1 MILGWILNYYW
12 NIWMFPGFPGGS
24 DCKESACNAG
34 DLGLIPGSLGKK
46 DPLEKGMA
54 THSSLLA
61 CRIPWTEEPCGL
73 WSVGSQRVGH
83 NWVTNIWLFP
93 GFPSGSADKES
104 ACSVETWV
112 WSLHWEDPL
121 ENSIATHSTILAW
134 RILMDRGDWWA
145 AVHRSQ
151 RFGHDWATKHTH
163 VDVF

>member
-104 ACSVETWV
+104 ACSVGDLGLIPALGRSPGEQH
-112 WSLHWEDPL
+112 SNPLHYSCL
-121 ENSIATHSTILAW
+121 ENPH
-134 RILMDRGDWWA
+134 G
-145 AVHRSQ
+145 Q
-151 RFGHDWATKHTH
+151 RRLVGCSPYVTKIWTWLS
-163 VDVF
+163 D